1 MENYEGMDR
10 QVVVKKSS
18 KGKQFLATLTG
29 GMIGS
34 VLTVAFIAS
43 PYSETVLNKLNLE
56 NLSQSIPKIEAKDEV
71 AKETTTAA
79 VTAQASNG
87 NSQTN
92 FSSLADMVESASKSI
107 VGVTNIQQTNNR
119 FSAGNQTVESGT
131 GSGVIFKIVGNSAYV
146 VTNNHVIEG
155 ASQVEI
161 TLDDGQK
168 TSAKII
174 GADALTDLAV
184 LEIDAKYA
192 SNVLSFGD
200 SSTVRAGD
208 QVVAIGNP
216 LGLDLSG
223 TVTQGI
229 VSGVDRSM
237 AVSTSS
243 GEWDLDVIQTDAA
256 INPGNSG
263 GALLNTAGQVIGINS
278 LKISESGVEGLG
290 FAIPSNDV
298 IPIVNELIANG
309 KITRPYLGV
318 SLADLEQIPAQYLQ
332 DLPEKI
338 TKGTMVTNIDANSAA
353 SKAGLKVQDVIVSFN
368 GKDIEGASDLR
379 KILYTELK
387 VGEKVKIGVYRD
399 GKTETIT
406 VSLTE

>member
-1 MENYEGMDR
+1 MENFEGMNH
-10 QVVVKKSS
+10 QVVVKKAS
-18 KGKQFLATLTG
+18 KGKQFIATVTG
-29 GMIGS
+29 GIIGS

-43 PYSETVLNKLNLE
+43 PYSEQVLNKLNLE
-56 NLSQSIPKIEAKDEV
+56 NLSQVTSKIEAQGDE

-79 VTAQASNG
+79 VSVQTASGA
-87 NSQTN
+87 TN
-92 FSSLADMVESASKSI
+92 FSSLADMVETASKSI
-107 VGVTNIQQTNNR
+107 VGVTNLQQANSR
-119 FSAGNQTVESGT
+119 FSGMNQTVESGT
-131 GSGVIFKIVGNSAYV
+131 GSGVIFKTVNNSAYV

-155 ASQVEI
+155 ASEVEI
-161 TLDDGQK
+161 TLEDGQK

-192 SNVLSFGD
+192 INVLSFGD

-229 VSGVDRSM
+229 VSAVNRSM

-243 GEWDLDVIQTDAA
+243 GEWELDVLQTDAA

-263 GALLNTAGQVIGINS
+263 GALLNTDGLVIGINS
-278 LKISESGVEGLG
+278 LKISDNGVEGLG

-298 IPIVNELIANG
+298 IPIVNELIEKG

-318 SLADLEQIPAQYLQ
+318 SLADLEQIPTQYLQ
-332 DLPEKI
+332 DLPEDV
-338 TKGTMVTNIDANSAA
+338 TKGTMVTDIDSSSAA

-399 GKTETIT
+399 GKAETIT
-406 VSLTE
+406 VTLSE